1 MFQTKP
7 FNSVAV
13 FVDNAGVDFVLGVLP
28 FIRELLIQGTK
39 VILCGNSLPSLNDV
53 TLRDLQSYTYKAAQN
68 CDVLTN
74 ALVSN
79 KLLLVENGQK
89 GPCLDLMN
97 LTPGILIFPVIN
109 GDGISLIHKIFV
121 LELCDLMT
129 SVDLIILE
137 GMARAVHTNLYAKFN
152 VDSLKVAVLKNEW
165 LANSLGAQQF
175 SVIFNFESVL

>member
-1 MFQTKP
+1 MFQTKSY
-7 FNSVAV
+7 NSVAV

-28 FIRELLIQGTK
+28 FIRELLIQGTQ

-97 LTPGILIFPVIN
+97 LTPGILIL
-109 GDGISLIHKIFV
+109 S
-121 LELCDLMT
+121 M
-129 SVDLIILE
+129 IL
-137 GMARAVHTNLYAKFN
+137 
-152 VDSLKVAVLKNEW
+152 
-165 LANSLGAQQF
+165 
-175 SVIFNFESVL
+175 